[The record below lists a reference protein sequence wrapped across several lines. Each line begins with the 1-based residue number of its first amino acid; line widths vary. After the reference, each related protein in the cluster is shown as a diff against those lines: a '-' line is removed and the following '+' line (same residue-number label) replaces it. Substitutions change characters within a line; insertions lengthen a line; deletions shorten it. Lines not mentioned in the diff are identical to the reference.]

1 MLFNPFDEFP
11 HHIAMGSRELVG
23 VYPKEKERFKSEQ
36 IIKGFMDTPNSSEQL
51 KFYQMDNSYD
61 RNLYTPYSVPITK
74 KTLFKYQGKTYEVVG
89 EPEDQ
94 GGQQEINLT
103 RLRECPL
110 G

>member
-1 MLFNPFDEFP
+1 MFNPFDEFP
-11 HHIAMGSRELVG
+11 HHIAMGSREVVG
-23 VYPKEKERFKSEQ
+23 VRPNEKERFKSEK
-36 IIKGFMDTPNSSEQL
+36 IIRGFMDTPTSSEQL
-51 KFYQMDNSYD
+51 KFYQMDNNYD

-103 RLRECPL
+103 RLRVCPL